1 MDEIVSRLLLILFLI
16 GINAFF
22 VTAEFS
28 IIAVR
33 RSRIHQLVEAGDRP
47 AQAVQ
52 FLQRRLDRLLA
63 TTQLGITLAS
73 LTLGW
78 LGENT
83 LARILHML
91 FSRPGI
97 TTDGLPLL
105 AHGLAIPLAF
115 IAIAYLQIVLGEL
128 CPKSWALLYAEQL
141 SRALAPP
148 IQVIARCLS
157 PFLGILNRSTRGL
170 LRLGGAE
177 ISYHRWA
184 QRLTPEELQLIIS
197 TEGESS
203 GLNSHER
210 TLLNNLFSLGNSLA
224 QSIMVPRSQLVVL
237 PETATFE
244 TLLEAITQTGH
255 VCFPVKGDSLDDIRG
270 VIDFQDLAKPL
281 QQGQLHP
288 TTSLGSWIKPVRFFP
303 ETTPLTDLL
312 VTMQQTKLKAVMI
325 VDEFGGTAGLVTLE
339 DLMIEIVGDEPA
351 EEGDNPLLLQRL
363 DAQTFLVAARMS
375 VAEVN
380 DLLGLQLPLTD
391 QYQTL
396 GGFLLYTWQRIP
408 NPGDSLEYGPLSFT
422 VVTASGPKLE
432 TIRIHRSL
440 VNSVVAAPLPP
451 GPSTVL
457 TTAAPPLTLPQ

>member
-1 MDEIVSRLLLILFLI
+1 MDEIVSRLFLILLLI

-33 RSRIHQLVEAGDRP
+33 RSRINQLVEAGDRP
-47 AQAVQ
+47 ARSVQ
-52 FLQRRLDRLLA
+52 FLQRRLDRLLS

-83 LARILHML
+83 LALIFQKF
-91 FSRPGI
+91 FSGPGSLAP
-97 TTDGLPLL
+97 GLTVLT
-105 AHGLAIPLAF
+105 HGLAIPITF
-115 IAIAYLQIVLGEL
+115 VAIAYLQIVLGEL

-141 SRALAPP
+141 SRALAPL
-148 IQVIARCLS
+148 IQGIARVIS
-157 PFLGILNRSTRGL
+157 PFLGILNYSTQVL

-177 ISYHRWA
+177 ISHHRWA

-210 TLLNNLFSLGNSLA
+210 TLLKNLFSLGNSLA

-237 PETATFE
+237 PETATLQD
-244 TLLEAITQTGH
+244 LLAAITQTGH
-255 VCFPVKGDSLDDIRG
+255 ACFPVKGESLDDIQG
-270 VIDFQDLAKPL
+270 VIDFHDLAKPL
-281 QQGQLHP
+281 HQGQLSP
-288 TTSLGSWIKPVRFFP
+288 TSPLRAWVKPVRFFP
-303 ETTPLTDLL
+303 ETTPLTELL
-312 VTMQQTKLKAVMI
+312 VTMQQTQLKAVII

-339 DLMIEIVGDEPA
+339 DLMTEIVGDESA

-363 DAQTFLVAARMS
+363 DAQTLLVEARIT
-375 VAEVN
+375 VAEAN
-380 DLLGLQLPLTD
+380 KILGLQLPLTD
-391 QYQTL
+391 EYQTL

-408 NPGDSLEYGPLSFT
+408 NPGESLEYGPLTFT

-440 VNSVVAAPLPP
+440 VSRVTKAPTSLES
-451 GPSTVL
+451 PSTSL
-457 TTAAPPLTLPQ
+457 ASAPIS